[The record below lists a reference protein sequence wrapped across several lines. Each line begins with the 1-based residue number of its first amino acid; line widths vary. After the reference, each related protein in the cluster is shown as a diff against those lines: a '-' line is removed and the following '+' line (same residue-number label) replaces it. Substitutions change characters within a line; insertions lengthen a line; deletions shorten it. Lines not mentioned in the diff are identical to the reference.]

1 VDGSWIDLDRR
12 KMQIPPDYFAEAFKK
27 MPLAPDF
34 HWF

>member
-1 VDGSWIDLDRR
+1 
-12 KMQIPPDYFAEAFKK
+12 MHIPPDHFAEAFKK